1 MTPPQTDPAI
11 SIKVVILTLLAAA
24 AYAQT
29 ATGVV
34 EGRVVDPAGAV
45 LPGAAVRAKE
55 ASTGTVRATRTNSDG
70 FYEFS
75 YLGLGDYE
83 LTVEAARFQPRTG
96 RASVELNSTT
106 VLNFELALAG
116 MQQTVM
122 VSEATPAIDLVSG
135 QIRRSL
141 EADEIAAIPLQRNIV
156 NLAPLLPGFQTNP
169 TAGQNSP
176 TLSSGSSVSFNGT
189 GTRAATFQTD
199 GIANDDSSENQNR
212 QDVNISTIRE
222 FQVLTNSFSAEFGRG
237 SGTVVLV
244 ETKSGTNDYR
254 GEGFWETTNSA
265 LNARTY
271 FQNEAGSR
279 VDPATR

>member
-1 MTPPQTDPAI
+1 M
-11 SIKVVILTLLAAA
+11 LLAAA
-24 AYAQT
+24 ANAQT

-55 ASTGTVRATRTNSDG
+55 ASTGTV
-70 FYEFS
+70 
-75 YLGLGDYE
+75 
-83 LTVEAARFQPRTG
+83 
-96 RASVELNSTT
+96 
-106 VLNFELALAG
+106 
-116 MQQTVM
+116 
-122 VSEATPAIDLVSG
+122 
-135 QIRRSL
+135 
-141 EADEIAAIPLQRNIV
+141 
-156 NLAPLLPGFQTNP
+156 
-169 TAGQNSP
+169 
-176 TLSSGSSVSFNGT
+176 
-189 GTRAATFQTD
+189 TFQTD
-199 GIANDDSSENQNR
+199 GIANGDSAENQNR